1 MTKKLIEGLWR
12 NGLATEYARAPL
24 ENCYALNEKVLL
36 GSTAEGGLG
45 YSVADL
51 SILPRHLVAYGGFR
65 SIDLKPKE
73 TVIAAPATSAY
84 SGAAVE
90 VASIM
95 GARVIAIGRNP
106 SSLRKIAAANVRVSI
121 IQLKDNVEEDLASLM
136 KFGPADTYPLPLP
149 RNRLMSE
156 AA

>member
-1 MTKKLIEGLWR
+1 
-12 NGLATEYARAPL
+12 
-24 ENCYALNEKVLL
+24 LNEKVLL

-51 SILPRHLVAYGGFR
+51 SILPRHPVTYGGFR
-65 SIDLKPKE
+65 SIDLKPRE
-73 TVIAAPATSAY
+73 TVIAAPATGAY

-90 VASIM
+90 VASTM
-95 GARVIAIGRNP
+95 GARVIAVSRNL
-106 SSLRKIAAANVRVSI
+106 SSLKKIAAANVRVSI
-121 IQLKDNVEEDLASLM
+121 IQLKGNIEEDLASLM

-149 RNRLMSE
+149 RNPLTSE